1 MKLWPNSRLRELT
14 AVQSVAKTPAMLLF
28 TRTKVAL
35 ATAAVLSLIGT
46 SSLALA
52 PRQDRPVEW
61 PAVMAQRPLWV
72 PVEGVGVNKLR
83 DSFGAPRSGGRKHM
97 GIDIFAPQGT
107 TVRATAA
114 GTIIGLH
121 LAGNGGI
128 SVYQLDASGKYVF
141 YYAHLNGYAPD
152 LTRGMRVE
160 QGRLIGYVG
169 STGNAEKTSPHL
181 HFEIQQV
188 IAGQP
193 WRRGPA
199 INPYFALM
207 AGRVQE
213 APPVALAG
221 APGKSEGEHLASM
234 MTGSTSKV
242 RPKSGTKRGTRTY
255 QP

>member
-1 MKLWPNSRLRELT
+1 MP
-14 AVQSVAKTPAMLLF
+14 LL

-35 ATAAVLSLIGT
+35 ATATVLSLIGT
-46 SSLALA
+46 SSLALT

-72 PVEGVGVNKLR
+72 PVEGVGINKLR

-97 GIDIFAPQGT
+97 GIDIFAPQGS
-107 TVRATAA
+107 TVRATAD

-121 LAGNGGI
+121 LAGLGGI
-128 SVYQLDASGKYVF
+128 SVYQLDASGKHVY

-152 LTRGMRVE
+152 LVRGMKVE

-169 STGNAEKTSPHL
+169 STGNADKTSPHL

-188 IAGQP
+188 VAGQP

-199 INPYFALM
+199 INPYPALM
-207 AGRVQE
+207 AGRLE
-213 APPVALAG
+213 ELRPVTMAA
-221 APGKSEGEHLASM
+221 A
-234 MTGSTSKV
+234 
-242 RPKSGTKRGTRTY
+242 TR
-255 QP
+255 

>member
-1 MKLWPNSRLRELT
+1 MPLLT
-14 AVQSVAKTPAMLLF
+14 RA
-28 TRTKVAL
+28 KVAL
-35 ATAAVLSLIGT
+35 ATATVLSLIGT

-61 PAVMAQRPLWV
+61 PAVKAQRPLWV
-72 PVEGVGVNKLR
+72 PVEGVGINKLR

-97 GIDIFAPQGT
+97 GIDIFAPQGS
-107 TVRATAA
+107 TVRATAD
-114 GTIIGLH
+114 GTIIGLQ
-121 LAGNGGI
+121 LAGLGGI
-128 SVYQLDASGKYVF
+128 SVYQLDASGKYVY

-152 LTRGMRVE
+152 LVRGMKVE

-169 STGNAEKTSPHL
+169 STGNADKTSPHL

-188 IAGQP
+188 VAGQP
-193 WRRGPA
+193 RRRGPT
-199 INPYFALM
+199 INPYPALM
-207 AGRVQE
+207 AGHIQE

-221 APGKSEGEHLASM
+221 VAGKSDGAHLASM
-234 MTGSTSKV
+234 ITGSTSKV

>member
-1 MKLWPNSRLRELT
+1 MER
-14 AVQSVAKTPAMLLF
+14 
-28 TRTKVAL
+28 
-35 ATAAVLSLIGT
+35 
-46 SSLALA
+46 
-52 PRQDRPVEW
+52 

-72 PVEGVGVNKLR
+72 PVEGVGINKLR

-121 LAGNGGI
+121 LAGKGGI
-128 SVYQLDASGKYVF
+128 SVYQLDASGKYVY
-141 YYAHLNGYAPD
+141 YYAHLNGHAPD

-188 IAGQP
+188 QRGDAR
-193 WRRGPA
+193 WRGDA
-199 INPYFALM
+199 INPYPALM
-207 AGRVQE
+207 AGRVEEQ
-213 APPVALAG
+213 APVTVA
-221 APGKSEGEHLASM
+221 ASI
-234 MTGSTSKV
+234 
-242 RPKSGTKRGTRTY
+242 R
-255 QP
+255 